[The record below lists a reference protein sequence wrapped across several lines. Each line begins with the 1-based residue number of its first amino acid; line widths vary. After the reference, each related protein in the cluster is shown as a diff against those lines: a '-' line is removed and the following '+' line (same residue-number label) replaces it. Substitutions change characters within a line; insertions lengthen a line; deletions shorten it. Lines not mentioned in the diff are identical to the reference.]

1 MTGGATV
8 RRGPL
13 GAGWERNQPNNQR
26 NRGEALH
33 KDILR
38 QIAKCE
44 LSILTA
50 VESQVRSAFRT
61 LAVVTTWP
69 TCRCVWSAT

>member
-1 MTGGATV
+1 MSRHATV

-13 GAGWERNQPNNQR
+13 GAGWERNQSDKQR
-26 NRGEALH
+26 NRGEGLH

-38 QIAKCE
+38 QIPKRE

-50 VESQVRSAFRT
+50 VESQARSAFRT